1 MINVY
6 MDAQNKFLLEKIRIM
21 EVSRRKFKKKE
32 EKIDEKKIENK
43 PAGQRVNR
51 LNNSIYL
58 GETHLDVLVA
68 NFASNS
74 LIFFLDF
81 VFLC

>member
-21 EVSRRKFKKKE
+21 AKQVEDNLKKKE
-32 EKIDEKKIENK
+32 EKIEENKKLGDK

-51 LNNSIYL
+51 LNNSHI
-58 GETHLDVLVA
+58 
-68 NFASNS
+68 SWRNS
-74 LIFFLDF
+74 LRRPW
-81 VFLC
+81 

>member
-21 EVSRRKFKKKE
+21 AKQVEDNLKKKEE
-32 EKIDEKKIENK
+32 EKIDENKKLEDK

-51 LNNSIYL
+51 LNNSHI
-58 GETHLDVLVA
+58 
-68 NFASNS
+68 SWRNS
-74 LIFFLDF
+74 LRRPW
-81 VFLC
+81 